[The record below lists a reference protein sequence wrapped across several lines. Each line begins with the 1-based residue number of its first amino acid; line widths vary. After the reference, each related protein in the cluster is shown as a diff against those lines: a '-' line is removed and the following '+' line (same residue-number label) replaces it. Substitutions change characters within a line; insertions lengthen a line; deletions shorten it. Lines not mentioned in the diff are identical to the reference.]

1 MSDDLTG
8 ELTAR
13 SPRRVLEDLAQL
25 ARVLAANG
33 RARPEVELSLANG
46 QVVKGRIAVVG
57 TAEDH
62 AGPIA
67 VLVVGGTPRAP
78 AVAYVRVDEIVAVT
92 VGDASLLL
100 RAPVSEAPAPSRLE
114 LQRQAASRGE
124 PLAARL
130 GRALPVSFGS
140 DLDDDSR
147 RALGSFVPVLFEV
160 LGGIAGDDMGKLAL
174 AEVATVEVG
183 AGPTGE
189 VWKEAPGK
197 LVLRAPKL
205 LTEAFTVASLRA
217 AIEKLL

>member
-1 MSDDLTG
+1 VSDDVTG

-13 SPRRVLEDLAQL
+13 SPRRLLEELAQI

-33 RARPEVELSLANG
+33 RARPEVELYLASG
-46 QVVKGRIAVVG
+46 QLLKGRVVEVG
-57 TAEDH
+57 TGDDR

-67 VLVVGGTPRAP
+67 VLAIGGTPRAP
-78 AVAYVRVDEIVAVT
+78 AVAYVRIDEIVAVT
-92 VGDASLLL
+92 VADAGLLL
-100 RAPVSEAPAPSRLE
+100 RAPVSDAPAPSRLE
-114 LQRQAASRGE
+114 LQRTVAARGE
-124 PLAARL
+124 PLARQL
-130 GRALPVSFGS
+130 GRALPVSFSS

-147 RALGSFVPVLFEV
+147 RALGSLLPVLFDV

-174 AEVATVEVG
+174 AAIAGIEIG

-189 VWKEAPGK
+189 VWKEAPEK

-205 LTEAFTVASLRA
+205 LNEAFTAASLRA

>member
-1 MSDDLTG
+1 MNDDVTG

-13 SPRRVLEDLAQL
+13 SPRRLLEELAQL

-33 RARPEVELSLANG
+33 RARPEVELYLASG
-46 QVVKGRIAVVG
+46 QLLKGRIVEVG
-57 TAEDH
+57 TGDDH

-78 AVAYVRVDEIVAVT
+78 AVAYVRVDEVVAVT
-92 VGDASLLL
+92 IGDAGLLV
-100 RAPVSEAPAPSRLE
+100 RAPVSDAPAPSRLE
-114 LQRQAASRGE
+114 LQRQVAARSE
-124 PLAARL
+124 PLAVKL
-130 GRALPVSFGS
+130 GRALPVTFGS

-147 RALGSFVPVLFEV
+147 RALGSLLPVLFEV
-160 LGGIAGDDMGKLAL
+160 LGGIASDDMGKRAL
-174 AEVATVEVG
+174 AVIEAIEVG
-183 AGPTGE
+183 AGPTSE

-205 LTEAFTVASLRA
+205 LSEAFTVASLRT